1 MLNLSCSVADFT
13 HSASFINI
21 CKRILD
27 YLYFNTLKKI
37 TAILFLSIYL
47 FYTTGF
53 HELLKVNILI
63 EHFYET
69 KKNYSALTFYNF
81 LVMHY
86 ITDDLNDKD
95 DDQDKQLPFKS
106 TETYFT
112 NPIVLYTPVQHVQL
126 VTIRSFKV
134 NKAEL
139 NVTKGC
145 FAITKYKTPVWHP
158 PKNF

>member
-1 MLNLSCSVADFT
+1 LTYTRYISTV
-13 HSASFINI
+13 
-21 CKRILD
+21 
-27 YLYFNTLKKI
+27 KKMS
-37 TAILFLSIYL
+37 AILFLSIYL

-53 HELLKVNILI
+53 HELLKVNVVI

-69 KKNYSALTFYNF
+69 KKIDHTVTFLHF

-86 ITDDLNDKD
+86 ITDDFNDKD
-95 DDQDKQLPFKS
+95 DCRDKQLPFKS

-112 NPIVLYTPVQHVQL
+112 NPLVLYTPVQHVQL
-126 VTIRSFKV
+126 ITTQSFKV

-145 FAITKYKTPVWHP
+145 FAITKYKTPVWNP
-158 PKNF
+158 PKNS